1 VKSENLTKPRRAKE
15 KLPATTPRLRPGS
28 KSSFHGKTLHSMVYR
43 YPTDTHR
50 ETKLEPL
57 CGCPH
62 EFDILKI
69 ETRQLRLA
77 LSLF

>member
-1 VKSENLTKPRRAKE
+1 VKSEKLSKPRRAKE
-15 KLPATTPRLRPGS
+15 KLSETTPRLRPGS
-28 KSSFHGKTLHSMVYR
+28 KSRFHGKTLHSMVYR
-43 YPTDTHR
+43 YPIDTHR
-50 ETKLEPL
+50 ETKFETL